1 MPPRI
6 PIETSARHIHIT
18 KEDFEALFGEG
29 KELTFVKELS
39 QPGQYVAAEKLAV
52 IGPRGEFE
60 RVSILG
66 PFRKETQVEIYVT
79 DPRKLGIPSVIRQ
92 SGDTEGTPGCI
103 LRAGDKE
110 ITLDKGVI
118 VAKRHIHMRP
128 VDALQYNVK
137 DNENVFVITKSYE
150 RNLIYADV
158 VVRVSPSFRLA
169 MHVDTDEA
177 NAFAGDADPYG
188 VIVKIF
194 DTESYSV
201 DKWMEEVLRGINR
214 IQKKLRG
221 QLNERLKKY
230 SIHVRLTPTTA
241 VCFRRT
247 HRSKDFAVFA
257 VNKHLQF
264 EMSDIEYYTFLIY
277 FC

>member
-18 KEDFEALFGEG
+18 KADFEALFGEG

-60 RVSILG
+60 KVSILG
-66 PFRKETQVEIYVT
+66 PFRSQTQVEVSVT
-79 DPRKLGIPSVIRQ
+79 DTRKLGIPSVIRQ
-92 SGDTEGTPGCI
+92 SGDIEGTPGCI

-137 DNENVFVITKSYE
+137 DKENVFVITKSYE

-158 VVRVSPSFRLA
+158 VVRVSPQFRLA

-214 IQKKLRG
+214 I
-221 QLNERLKKY
+221 
-230 SIHVRLTPTTA
+230 
-241 VCFRRT
+241 
-247 HRSKDFAVFA
+247 
-257 VNKHLQF
+257 
-264 EMSDIEYYTFLIY
+264 
-277 FC
+277 